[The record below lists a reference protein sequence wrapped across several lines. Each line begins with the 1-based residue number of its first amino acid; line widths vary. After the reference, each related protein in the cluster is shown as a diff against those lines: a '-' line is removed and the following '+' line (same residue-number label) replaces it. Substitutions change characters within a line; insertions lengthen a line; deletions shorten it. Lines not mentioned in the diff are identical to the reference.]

1 MRSFLRSIF
10 HHTGSPRSNRLQ
22 VFTNIGWMCADS
34 LIRGGIGMVIS
45 IWLARYLGPEQFGL
59 LNYVVA
65 IAFLFSA
72 VATFGMNSI
81 VVRDL
86 IKEPE
91 QRYHILGTAV
101 VVQVMG
107 GVAAWLCA
115 LVTAYI
121 VQRDDMRFVAMI
133 ALLGTV
139 SVFKASE
146 VIKFWFESQVQSRY
160 SVWAENGIFLVL
172 ATVKAGLI
180 LTHAPFMAFIWVL
193 WFEGLFTA
201 GALLLVYSRYVGSS
215 FRWRFQKE
223 RWHRL
228 IHDGTPLMVSGL
240 AMAGYMR
247 MDQIMLGKLLNEEAV
262 GIFSAALRLSEAWYF
277 IPIAIMASLFP
288 SVVLA
293 KNAGKLQYVARLEFT
308 HTIMVI
314 LALALAIPMTFCADW
329 VVALLFGNRYHGAGM
344 VLALHIWSALFV
356 FLGVASHQWFV
367 TENLQRYVLF
377 RTICGA
383 LVNISLNLILIPA
396 YGPVGAAIASLVAHG
411 LVNVVMNAFTPATRS
426 IFRLQIKSLLLM
438 PLWSGSL
445 FKQGN
450 RA

>member
-1 MRSFLRSIF
+1 
-10 HHTGSPRSNRLQ
+10 
-22 VFTNIGWMCADS
+22 
-34 LIRGGIGMVIS
+34 MVVS
-45 IWLARYLGPEQFGL
+45 IWMARYLGPVQFGL

-65 IAFLFSA
+65 VAFLFSA
-72 VATFGMNSI
+72 VATFGMDSI
-81 VVRDL
+81 VVRDV

-115 LVTAYI
+115 VVTAYI

-146 VIKFWFESQVQSRY
+146 VIKFWFESQVKSRY
-160 SVWAENGIFLVL
+160 SVWAENGIFLVS

-180 LTHAPFMAFIWVL
+180 LVCAPFMAFIWVL

-228 IHDGTPLMVSGL
+228 IHNGTPLMVSGL

-277 IPIAIMASLFP
+277 IPVSIMASLFP
-288 SVVLA
+288 GVISA

-329 VVALLFGNRYHGAGM
+329 VVELLYGNRYHGAGM

-377 RTICGA
+377 RTLCGA
-383 LVNISLNLILIPA
+383 LVNIMLNFILIPA
-396 YGPVGAAIASLVAHG
+396 YGPMGAAIASLVAHG
-411 LVNVVMNAFTPATRS
+411 LVNVVLNACTQETRS
-426 IFRLQIKSLLLM
+426 IFRLQLKSLLLM
-438 PLWSGSL
+438 PLWNGTVL
-445 FKQGN
+445 RQMGKVV
-450 RA
+450 

>member
-1 MRSFLRSIF
+1 
-10 HHTGSPRSNRLQ
+10 
-22 VFTNIGWMCADS
+22 
-34 LIRGGIGMVIS
+34 MVIS